1 MSLAH
6 AYSKVVFT
14 VEDDPSVHQ
23 LQRFAAVGEEIAT
36 TLAKTNMASKV
47 IRTQACMVVRAN
59 DRRRARF
66 SPRLWRRATLF
77 RQQPG
82 WSKSSTSF
90 MVRSTPRQS
99 ALGYLTLSV
108 GEGVVFKWARWSR
121 PPYHFERGAHVT
133 MRAILADLAKHV
145 CDTVRLPPPM
155 LAPVL
160 IRAKVP
166 SANAAELVLRAIH
179 SEDDVA
185 TQNAGAA
192 LLLGK
197 CV

>member
-1 MSLAH
+1 M
-6 AYSKVVFT
+6 
-14 VEDDPSVHQ
+14 EDDPSVHP
-23 LQRFAAVGEEIAT
+23 LQRFAAVGEEIAA

-47 IRTQACMVVRAN
+47 IRSQTCMIGWAYDWCRV
-59 DRRRARF
+59 RF

-77 RQQPG
+77 RQPPG

-90 MVRSTPRQS
+90 LVRSTRRQS
-99 ALGYLTLSV
+99 ALGHLTRSA

-121 PPYHFERGAHVT
+121 PPYHFERGARVT
-133 MRAILADLAKHV
+133 MRAILADLAAHV
-145 CDTVRLPPPM
+145 CDTVRLLPPM
-155 LAPVL
+155 LALVL
-160 IRAKVP
+160 TRAKVP

-179 SEDDVA
+179 SEEDVA

-197 CV
+197 CVKSVATRRTR